1 MSCSWGTWE
10 AGVGVNLG
18 WERVGEEKEGKT
30 RVGEEKEEKERV
42 GGEMVAAVVMEM
54 GDACPCL
61 CPSPCLGE

>member
-1 MSCSWGTWE
+1 M
-10 AGVGVNLG
+10 GVNLG